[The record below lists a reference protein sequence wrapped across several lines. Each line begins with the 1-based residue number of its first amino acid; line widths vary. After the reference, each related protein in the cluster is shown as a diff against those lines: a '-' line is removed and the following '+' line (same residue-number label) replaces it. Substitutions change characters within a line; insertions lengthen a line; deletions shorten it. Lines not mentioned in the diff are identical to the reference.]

1 MPKIP
6 AATKQSSLDTL
17 RSMLSPGDTVYTVLR
32 HVSSSGMSRS
42 IDCYVMRDNAPVWL
56 SRHIAN
62 ATGMGWDAKR
72 EAVKV
77 GGCGMDMGFHIVW
90 NVGACLWPKGTDTP
104 HGTRNGEPD
113 SEGGYALKHR
123 WM

>member
-6 AATKQSSLDTL
+6 ASVKADSLATL
-17 RSMLSPGDTVYTVLR
+17 RAMLSPNDTIFTVTR

-42 IDCYVMRDNAPVWL
+42 IDCYVIRDNNPLWI
-56 SRHIAN
+56 SRHVAN
-62 ATGMGWDAKR
+62 VTGHGWDAKR

-77 GGCGMDMGFHIVW
+77 GGCGMDMGFHV
-90 NVGACLWPKGTDTP
+90 VYSLGYALWPNGTETP

-113 SEGGYALKHR
+113 TDGGYALKHR

>member
-1 MPKIP
+1 MPKVS
-6 AATKQSSLDTL
+6 ASTRADSLATL
-17 RSMLSPGDTVYTVLR
+17 RAMLAPNDTVYTVLR

-42 IDCYVMRDNAPVWL
+42 IDCYVMRDNAPLWL
-56 SRHIAN
+56 SRHVAN
-62 ATGMGWDAKR
+62 VTGLAWDAKR

-77 GGCGMDMGFHIVW
+77 GGCGMDMGYHIVYTL
-90 NVGACLWPKGTDTP
+90 GMALWPNGTDTP

-113 SEGGYALKHR
+113 TNGGYALKHR